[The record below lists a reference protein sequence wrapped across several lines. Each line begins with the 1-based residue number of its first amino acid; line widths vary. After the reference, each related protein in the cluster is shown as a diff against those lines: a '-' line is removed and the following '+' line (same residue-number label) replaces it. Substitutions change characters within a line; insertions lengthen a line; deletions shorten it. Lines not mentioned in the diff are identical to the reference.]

1 MTSFQ
6 GENSGEKKRQGEK
19 SLNFEGKGKQKIINL
34 KELFLMS
41 VSTV

>member
-6 GENSGEKKRQGEK
+6 GENSGEKKKREK

-34 KELFLMS
+34 KE
-41 VSTV
+41 